1 MKWRCHKCAVI
12 ISSVTLSSSLSST
25 IMMMINHCPGE
36 DIAAVVTFA
45 VPLFC
50 WAQECGVT
58 EIGWM
63 GICTNVQWH
72 QGSKLRTRCCG
83 KTEEILISAH
93 AWVPFHASF
102 HFNLH
107 QQDVFLSSMSY
118 FVQNVF
124 LCSNN
129 NIVVFSKKLHSCPTT
144 SFNAANVQENFRS
157 LGLQWVLSF
166 VSTMSFEANRYNIIP
181 ISLASTFERFVE
193 CFLLVQKQNGNWI
206 QNRAQMLKRFSVPSF
221 SLPPVTWLLLCVNNS
236 KNLTLDPTMKRLQGA
251 GSKLW
256 AFASGGC
263 FLNPD
268 TNNNSDTV
276 AFNSLGGGR

>member
-83 KTEEILISAH
+83 KTEEILTSAH
-93 AWVPFHASF
+93 AWVPFHASVSIF
-102 HFNLH
+102 TNRMFSYL
-107 QQDVFLSSMSY
+107 QCLILFKMFSYVQTTILLYSPKSCTPAPPLQSMQLM
-118 FVQNVF
+118 FKKTLGRWVCNEFWV
-124 LCSNN
+124 LC
-129 NIVVFSKKLHSCPTT
+129 
-144 SFNAANVQENFRS
+144 
-157 LGLQWVLSF
+157 LQWVLRQTDTILSPSHWLPHLKDLF
-166 VSTMSFEANRYNIIP
+166 NKILQ
-181 ISLASTFERFVE
+181 IS
-193 CFLLVQKQNGNWI
+193 LLVQKHNGNWI
-206 QNRAQMLKRFSVPSF
+206 QNR
-221 SLPPVTWLLLCVNNS
+221 TH
-236 KNLTLDPTMKRLQGA
+236 
-251 GSKLW
+251 
-256 AFASGGC
+256 
-263 FLNPD
+263 
-268 TNNNSDTV
+268 TV
-276 AFNSLGGGR
+276 VHI

>member
-1 MKWRCHKCAVI
+1 MRRDHFVGHIVILLVQHHHDDDQSLSWRRHCCCGHFCCASVLLGTGMRCHRNWMDGHLYKCAMAPGI
-12 ISSVTLSSSLSST
+12 QAENTMLWQNWRNTYFCARMSSIS
-25 IMMMINHCPGE
+25 C
-36 DIAAVVTFA
+36 
-45 VPLFC
+45 
-50 WAQECGVT
+50 
-58 EIGWM
+58 
-63 GICTNVQWH
+63 
-72 QGSKLRTRCCG
+72 
-83 KTEEILISAH
+83 ISI
-93 AWVPFHASF
+93 
-102 HFNLH
+102 NLH

-144 SFNAANVQENFRS
+144 SINAANVQENFRS